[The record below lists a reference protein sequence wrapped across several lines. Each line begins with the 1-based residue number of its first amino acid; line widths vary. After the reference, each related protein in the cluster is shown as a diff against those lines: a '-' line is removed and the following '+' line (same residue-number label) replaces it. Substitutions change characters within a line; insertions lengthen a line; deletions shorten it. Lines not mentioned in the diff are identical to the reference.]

1 LPDDR
6 CLYGYSWGG
15 FFVLYTLLHEPDAFR
30 RYISG
35 SGLVEHTTEYL
46 SREAGLLREQ
56 NSNLN
61 ATVYVS
67 VGEREADQVAGL
79 MEFVDILG
87 GVRRPNI
94 ELSTEVYPS
103 EGHGPAG
110 IALTYLR
117 GLREVYPRP
126 A

>member
-1 LPDDR
+1 M
-6 CLYGYSWGG
+6 
-15 FFVLYTLLHEPDAFR
+15 YTLLHEPDAFR

-46 SREAGLLREQ
+46 SREAELMRER

-67 VGEREADQVAGL
+67 VGERERDQVAAL
-79 MEFVDILG
+79 HQFVDMIG
-87 GVRRPNI
+87 GLRRPNL

-103 EGHGPAG
+103 EGHSPAG

-117 GLREVYPRP
+117 GMRTVYPLS